1 MVKDMLNR
9 IWRTTGRISVDYKLE
24 RVQIGNDMISLP
36 RKPMCVLL
44 ELLKAAP
51 ETMSRD
57 ALIEELWG
65 GNFLTGEKGL
75 TQALWSV
82 RVALEET
89 GGDPD
94 WIRTVSRSGYKWVG
108 PSVTMAS
115 SLANLPEIGLR
126 RRVVVGLA
134 ACCVLAAS
142 GAIFDY
148 LQHSAPSPVQRIV
161 AANGAI
167 ALVNHRAVMVADHKG
182 RHVNFLAEPPA
193 VLRSAAFS
201 TDGEKLIIAVTSG
214 KRCQIR
220 VFEFNTQNME
230 NYETCAHQTAGSV

>member
-115 SLANLPEIGLR
+115 SLADLPEIGSR

-148 LQHSAPSPVQRIV
+148 LQQSASNPVQRIV

-167 ALVNHRAVMVADHKG
+167 ALVNHRAVMVADHQG

-201 TDGEKLIIAVTSG
+201 ADGEKLIIAVTSG